1 MTIAKPET
9 ERMLADL
16 QQELAQ
22 KLASWTWPSGVD
34 SDEIIAESIEASWA
48 AKEVHNKKIGTPI
61 RWLLSTARRLK
72 LEKSRSVRACR
83 REPLSDYGED
93 PQIEGHAKTPE
104 ISGLSALA
112 ALETALAAFGS
123 AKQFAITE
131 ILMFD
136 RGVTEVAKELGIKRS
151 TVNGWICR
159 LPKRLAQSPA
169 LQALITRG
177 ES

>member
-1 MTIAKPET
+1 MVIAKPET

-16 QQELAQ
+16 QQELTN
-22 KLASWTWPSGVD
+22 KLSSWTWPSGVD
-34 SDEIIAESIEASWA
+34 SDEIIAESIEALWV
-48 AKEVHNKKIGTPI
+48 AKEVHHKKITTPI

-83 REPLSDYGED
+83 GKPLSDYGGDAQNKSRAETIGIAD
-93 PQIEGHAKTPE
+93 SAA
-104 ISGLSALA
+104 LSAL
-112 ALETALAAFGS
+112 GS

-136 RGVTEVAKELGIKRS
+136 RGVTEVARELGIKRS

-169 LQALITRG
+169 LQAFATRG
-177 ES
+177 QS